1 MKKIICILCI
11 CIIGISG
18 IQTAYAG
25 VNNGKT
31 DDSIKTEISLLNDQV
46 KQNNTDLLELRKQM
60 SSLTV
65 SIQKKVTKLSSNKT
79 AITQAKVADLKTAVS
94 LVKSS
99 KDNIKNL
106 KNDND
111 NLKDFISAGKTAK
124 AKKQF
129 DQARE
134 NFNKAIDLQ
143 EQRKQTLNAVI
154 SQLNTVDQL
163 L

>member
-11 CIIGISG
+11 CMIGISG

-25 VNNGKT
+25 INNGKT

-46 KQNNTDLLELRKQM
+46 KQNNADLLELRKQM

-65 SIQKKVTKLSSNKT
+65 SIQKKVAKLSSNKT

-106 KNDND
+106 KNNKD
-111 NLKDFISAGKTAK
+111 NLKDFISAGKTAT

-143 EQRKQTLNAVI
+143 EQRKQTLNSVI
-154 SQLNTVDQL
+154 GQLNTVDQL